1 MNRPPSRP
9 AIVPTNVDR
18 LAEAVGD
25 VQAMH
30 QELVAALSEVGELR
44 TALNRETD
52 RVLILTEAHDRWRAE
67 ALIFRTKLIELA
79 TQMASIGLLTITA
92 QEVIKTV
99 NELNN
104 AGDTP
109 NEKALDTFEEQLSLT
124 LSQTR
129 TGK

>member
-1 MNRPPSRP
+1 
-9 AIVPTNVDR
+9 
-18 LAEAVGD
+18 
-25 VQAMH
+25 MH
-30 QELVAALSEVGELR
+30 QELIAALADLTELR
-44 TALNRETD
+44 TALNREQD
-52 RVLILTEAHDRWRAE
+52 RVTILTEAHDRWRAE

-109 NEKALDTFEEQLSLT
+109 NEKALDTFEEQLNLT
-124 LSQTR
+124 LMQTR